1 MAAFL
6 TGHIRIRDA
15 EKWHQYLAAVEAT
28 ISNHGGE
35 ILLRGLQHE
44 VVSNESAFNA
54 GFERLVVLRF
64 EDMAALRRWYDSADY
79 QRLKT
84 LRAVA
89 ADVTVVTYQSDS
101 HYLNESP

>member
-6 TGHIRIRDA
+6 TGHIRIRNA
-15 EKWHQYLAAVEAT
+15 EKWHQYLAAVDTT
-28 ISNHGGE
+28 IKNHGGE
-35 ILLRGLQHE
+35 ILLRGLQLE
-44 VVSNESAFNA
+44 VISNESTFNA
-54 GFERLVVLRF
+54 DFERLVVLRF

-84 LRAVA
+84 LRATA
-89 ADVTVVTYQSDS
+89 AEVTVVTYQSDS